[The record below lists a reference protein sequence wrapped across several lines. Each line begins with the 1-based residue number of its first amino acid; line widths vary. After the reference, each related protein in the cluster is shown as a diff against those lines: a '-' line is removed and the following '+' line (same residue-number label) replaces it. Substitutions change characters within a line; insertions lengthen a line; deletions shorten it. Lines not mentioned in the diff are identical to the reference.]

1 MKILLSKHYKVGFE
15 KILVTIMQFQNQNHK
30 ESASIF
36 CFIGCDC
43 KYYAHKG
50 NLWKPTSLCLYAYY
64 S

>member
-50 NLWKPTSLCLYAYY
+50 NL
-64 S
+64 